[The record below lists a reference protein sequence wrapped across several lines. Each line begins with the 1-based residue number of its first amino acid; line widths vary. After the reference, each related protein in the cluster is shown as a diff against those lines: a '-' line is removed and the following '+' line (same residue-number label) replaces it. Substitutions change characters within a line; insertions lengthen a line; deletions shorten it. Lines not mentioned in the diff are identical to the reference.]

1 MLLLVYPDASI
12 AAQIVED
19 PQTAP
24 IPDLHKAM
32 YAWVKKFVRS
42 SWEMTAADV
51 ESLRDAGATD
61 EQIAHWAQIACM
73 QTWWVMMGDGGGV
86 TLDSGMEVGPV
97 VGKTRPYYQKAEPGL
112 LAAAPDGSARTQ
124 TADGNGWIGIDEN
137 SPGFHQAAD
146 AAKARYGFIPNL
158 LRATSRAAEI
168 LPRHQLAIELLEG
181 PQSESLSPRRHALV
195 RAIASQMNRSNYF
208 EASVRAMVENTAEG
222 PSEYDKISGPWNPE
236 AWDETDRVV
245 LEFAIKTARN
255 AYKITEKDAQR
266 FHQIGLDDQA
276 YVDVLN
282 TVAIQTSI
290 ERLTNS
296 LGIAADEK
304 PLLSEAP
311 ASAK

>member
-1 MLLLVYPDASI
+1 MYPDASI

-32 YAWVKKFVRS
+32 YAWVKKFVRN

-51 ESLRDAGATD
+51 KTLRDAGATD
-61 EQIAHWAQIACM
+61 EQIAHWAQIACL

-86 TLDSGMEVGPV
+86 TLDYGQEVGPV
-97 VGKTRPYYQKAEPGL
+97 IGKTRPYYETAEPGL
-112 LAAAPDGSARTQ
+112 LAAAPDGSARAQ
-124 TADGNGWIGIDEN
+124 TADGSGWIGTDEN
-137 SPGFHQAAD
+137 SRGFRQAAE
-146 AAKARYGFIPNL
+146 AAEARYGFIPNL
-158 LRATSRAAEI
+158 LRATSRATEI
-168 LPRHQLAIELLEG
+168 LPRHQLAFELLEG
-181 PQSESLSPRRHALV
+181 PQSESLDPRRHALV
-195 RAIASQMNRSNYF
+195 RAITSQMNRSNYF
-208 EASVRAMVENTAEG
+208 EASIEAMVGNTAEG
-222 PSEYDKISGPWNPE
+222 PSDYEKISGPWNPE
-236 AWDETDRVV
+236 AWNETDRVV

-255 AYKITEKDAQR
+255 AYKITEKDAR
-266 FHQIGLDDQA
+266 GFHDVGLDDQA

-290 ERLTNS
+290 ERLANS
-296 LGIAADEK
+296 LGVAADEK